1 MQRIDMN
8 NSVLYFLGLLVI
20 TAAASIMVATAQEN
34 NSAIW
39 NNTTQEAPGGDNE
52 SLNLPIT
59 NITIMNDTILN
70 ATNSTSGNSTNNATF
85 KIGGNMKFRQSNSS
99 RIHIVD
105 GNSETQA
112 PERASFMINGYVRPI
127 RDAVYEGQ
135 YLLNAAGLS
144 RAVEG
149 TPHGYVTY
157 HN

>member
-8 NSVLYFLGLLVI
+8 NPVLYFLCLLVM
-20 TAAASIMVATAQEN
+20 TVAASMMAAAAQEN
-34 NSAIW
+34 SSATW
-39 NNTTQEAPGGDNE
+39 NNATQEDSDWDNE
-52 SLNLPIT
+52 SLNISVT
-59 NITIMNDTILN
+59 NNTIINDTTSN
-70 ATNSTSGNSTNNATF
+70 ATNSTSRNSTNNATF
-85 KIGGNMKFRQSNSS
+85 KIGGDMKFRQSNSS

>member
-8 NSVLYFLGLLVI
+8 SPVLYLLGLLVV
-20 TAAASIMVATAQEN
+20 TAAASMIAATAQD
-34 NSAIW
+34 NSSAVW
-39 NNTTQEAPGGDNE
+39 NNVTQEASDGDNE
-52 SLNLPIT
+52 SLNLSIT
-59 NITIMNDTILN
+59 NNTIMNDTILD
-70 ATNSTSGNSTNNATF
+70 ATNSTSGVSIGNATF
-85 KIGGNMKFRQSNSS
+85 MIGGNMKFRQSNSS

-112 PERASFMINGYVRPI
+112 PGRVSFMINGYVHPMRNTI
-127 RDAVYEGQ
+127 YAGQ

>member
-8 NSVLYFLGLLVI
+8 NPVLYLLGLLVI
-20 TAAASIMVATAQEN
+20 TAAASMMAATAQD
-34 NSAIW
+34 NSSAVW
-39 NNTTQEAPGGDNE
+39 NNTTQEAPGGNNE

-59 NITIMNDTILN
+59 NITIMDDTILN

-85 KIGGNMKFRQSNSS
+85 MIGGNMKFKQSNSS

-112 PERASFMINGYVRPI
+112 PGRVSFMINGYVHPMQNTI
-127 RDAVYEGQ
+127 YAGQ

>member
-1 MQRIDMN
+1 MN
-8 NSVLYFLGLLVI
+8 NPVLYLLGLLVI
-20 TAAASIMVATAQEN
+20 TAAASMMAATAQD
-34 NSAIW
+34 NSSAVW
-39 NNTTQEAPGGDNE
+39 NNTTQEAPGGNNE

-59 NITIMNDTILN
+59 NITIMDDTILN

-85 KIGGNMKFRQSNSS
+85 MIGGNMKFKQSNSS

-112 PERASFMINGYVRPI
+112 PGRVSFMINGYVHPMQNTI
-127 RDAVYEGQ
+127 YAGQ